1 MSEGFSPDMELAYYD
16 ERFLQDAAR
25 LVDSGLLEQWEAAQS
40 MQVDEVWLQNVAS
53 STKKLLKAHFARRE
67 TLSAMKK
74 AGRSAA
80 ITALTAGLLLGGIY
94 GTVEA
99 AREPITTFFLT
110 NRNPSN
116 AILVPSNIPK
126 ADQYLVPEDWSC
138 PVFPTWIPDGYQLE
152 DSNDTGNWDW
162 RLRYAPADGGT
173 DGIYITIMD
182 ANYLGTM
189 VVNTEGLED
198 ISESTIQ
205 GVSAKVVLDT
215 RHNAYMLSMVKDEYL
230 VEISANTSLA
240 DIIQIAELLHF

>member
-1 MSEGFSPDMELAYYD
+1 MSKGFSPDMERAYYD

-25 LVDSGLLEQWEAAQS
+25 LVDSGLLEQWEAAQT
-40 MQVDEVWLQNVAS
+40 MQVDEVWLQNVAN
-53 STKKLLKAHFARRE
+53 STKKLLKAHIARRE

-116 AILVPSNIPK
+116 AILVPSNISI
-126 ADQYLVPEDWSC
+126 ADQSLVPEDWSC

-152 DSNDTGNWDW
+152 DFNAVSSW
-162 RLRYAPADGGT
+162 RWQLRYAPADGGA

-182 ANYLGTM
+182 ASHLGTM
-189 VVNTEGLED
+189 FVNTEGLED
-198 ISESTIQ
+198 ISEPTIQ

-215 RHNAYMLSMVKDEYL
+215 RHNAYMLSMLKDEYL

>member
-25 LVDSGLLEQWEAAQS
+25 LVDSGLLEQWEAAQT

-116 AILVPSNIPK
+116 AILIPSNIPK

>member
-53 STKKLLKAHFARRE
+53 STKKLLKAHIARRE

-116 AILVPSNIPK
+116 AILIPSNIPK
-126 ADQYLVPEDWSC
+126 ADQSLVPEDWSC

-152 DSNDTGNWDW
+152 DSNDTGSWDW

-173 DGIYITIMD
+173 DGIYITVMD
-182 ANYLGTM
+182 ANLLGTM
-189 VVNTEGLED
+189 LVNTEGFED
-198 ISESTIQ
+198 ISEPTIQ

>member
-25 LVDSGLLEQWEAAQS
+25 LVDSGLLEQWEAAQT
-40 MQVDEVWLQNVAS
+40 MQVDEVWLQNVAN
-53 STKKLLKAHFARRE
+53 STNKLLKAHIARRK

-116 AILVPSNIPK
+116 AILVPSNISK
-126 ADQYLVPEDWSC
+126 ADQSLIPEDWSC

-152 DSNDTGNWDW
+152 DSNDTGSWDW

-173 DGIYITIMD
+173 DGIYITVMD
-182 ANYLGTM
+182 ANLLGTM
-189 VVNTEGLED
+189 LVNTEGFED
-198 ISESTIQ
+198 ISEPTIQ

>member
-40 MQVDEVWLQNVAS
+40 MQVDEVWLQNVAN
-53 STKKLLKAHFARRE
+53 STKKLLKAHIARRE

-198 ISESTIQ
+198 ISESTIH

>member
-40 MQVDEVWLQNVAS
+40 MQVDEVWLQNVAN
-53 STKKLLKAHFARRE
+53 STKKLLKAHIARRK

-74 AGRSAA
+74 VGRSAA

-116 AILVPSNIPK
+116 AILVPSNISI
-126 ADQYLVPEDWSC
+126 ADQSLVPEDWSC
-138 PVFPTWIPDGYQLE
+138 PVFPTWIPDGYQLG
-152 DSNDTGNWDW
+152 DSNDTDNWRW

-182 ANYLGTM
+182 ANHLGTM
-189 VVNTEGLED
+189 LVNTEGLED
-198 ISESTIQ
+198 ISEPTIQ

-240 DIIQIAELLHF
+240 DIIQIAELLQF

>member
-1 MSEGFSPDMELAYYD
+1 MSKGFSPDMELAYYD

-25 LVDSGLLEQWEAAQS
+25 LVDSGLLEQWEAAQT
-40 MQVDEVWLQNVAS
+40 MQVDEVWLQNMAS
-53 STKKLLKAHFARRE
+53 STKKLLKAHIARRE

-182 ANYLGTM
+182 ANYSGTM

>member
-1 MSEGFSPDMELAYYD
+1 MSKGFSPDMELAYYD

-25 LVDSGLLEQWEAAQS
+25 LVDSGLLEQWEAAQT
-40 MQVDEVWLQNVAS
+40 MQVDEVWLQNMAN
-53 STKKLLKAHFARRE
+53 STNKLLKAHIARRE

-182 ANYLGTM
+182 ANYSGTM

>member
-1 MSEGFSPDMELAYYD
+1 MSEGFSPDMEHAYYD
-16 ERFLQDAAR
+16 ERFLQNAAR

-40 MQVDEVWLQNVAS
+40 MQVDEVWLQNVAN
-53 STKKLLKAHFARRE
+53 STKKLLKAHIARRE

-116 AILVPSNIPK
+116 AILVPSNISI
-126 ADQYLVPEDWSC
+126 ADQSLVPEDWSC

-182 ANYLGTM
+182 ANHLGTM
-189 VVNTEGLED
+189 LVNTEGLED
-198 ISESTIQ
+198 ISEPTIQ

-230 VEISANTSLA
+230 VEISVNTSLA

>member
-1 MSEGFSPDMELAYYD
+1 MSKGFSPDMELAYYD

-25 LVDSGLLEQWEAAQS
+25 LVDSGLLEQWEAAQT
-40 MQVDEVWLQNVAS
+40 MQVDEVWLQDVAN
-53 STKKLLKAHFARRE
+53 STKKLLKAHIARRE

>member
-25 LVDSGLLEQWEAAQS
+25 LVDSGLLEQWEAAQT
-40 MQVDEVWLQNVAS
+40 MQVDEVWLQNVAN
-53 STKKLLKAHFARRE
+53 STKKLLKAHIARRE
-67 TLSAMKK
+67 TLSTMKK

-116 AILVPSNIPK
+116 AILIPSNIPK
-126 ADQYLVPEDWSC
+126 ADQSLVPEDWSC

-173 DGIYITIMD
+173 GGIYITIMD
-182 ANYLGTM
+182 ANHSGTM
-189 VVNTEGLED
+189 LVNTEGLED
-198 ISESTIQ
+198 ISEPTIQ

-230 VEISANTSLA
+230 VEICANTSLA

>member
-1 MSEGFSPDMELAYYD
+1 MSEGFSPDMEQAYYD
-16 ERFLQDAAR
+16 ERFLQNAAR

-40 MQVDEVWLQNVAS
+40 MQVDEVWLQNVANG
-53 STKKLLKAHFARRE
+53 TKKLLKAHIARRE

-116 AILVPSNIPK
+116 AILIPSNIPK
-126 ADQYLVPEDWSC
+126 ADQSLVPEDWSC

-173 DGIYITIMD
+173 GGIYITIMD
-182 ANYLGTM
+182 ANHSGTM
-189 VVNTEGLED
+189 LVNTEGLED
-198 ISESTIQ
+198 ISEPTIQ

-230 VEISANTSLA
+230 VEICANTSLA

>member
-16 ERFLQDAAR
+16 ERFMQDAAR

-40 MQVDEVWLQNVAS
+40 MQVDEVWLQNVAN
-53 STKKLLKAHFARRE
+53 STKKLLKAHIARRE
-67 TLSAMKK
+67 TLSAIKK

-116 AILVPSNIPK
+116 AILVPSNISK
-126 ADQYLVPEDWSC
+126 AYQSLVPEDWSC

-152 DSNDTGNWDW
+152 DSNDTGSWDW

-173 DGIYITIMD
+173 DGIYITVMD
-182 ANYLGTM
+182 ANLLGTM
-189 VVNTEGLED
+189 VVNTEGFED
-198 ISESTIQ
+198 ISEPTIQ

>member
-40 MQVDEVWLQNVAS
+40 MQVDEVWLQNVAN
-53 STKKLLKAHFARRE
+53 STKKLLKAHIARRE

-116 AILVPSNIPK
+116 AILVPSNISK
-126 ADQYLVPEDWSC
+126 AYQSLVPEDWSC

-152 DSNDTGNWDW
+152 DSNDTGSWDW

-173 DGIYITIMD
+173 DGIYITVMD
-182 ANYLGTM
+182 ANLLGTM
-189 VVNTEGLED
+189 LVNTEGFED
-198 ISESTIQ
+198 ISEPTIQ

>member
-25 LVDSGLLEQWEAAQS
+25 LVDSGLLEQWEAAQT
-40 MQVDEVWLQNVAS
+40 MQVDEVWLQNVAN
-53 STKKLLKAHFARRE
+53 STNKLLKAHIARRE

-74 AGRSAA
+74 VGRSAA

-116 AILVPSNIPK
+116 AILIPSNIPK

-152 DSNDTGNWDW
+152 DSNDTGSWDW

-173 DGIYITIMD
+173 DGIYITVMD
-182 ANYLGTM
+182 ANLLGTM
-189 VVNTEGLED
+189 VVNTEGFED
-198 ISESTIQ
+198 ISEPTIQ

>member
-1 MSEGFSPDMELAYYD
+1 MSEGFSLDMERAYYD

-25 LVDSGLLEQWEAAQS
+25 LVDSELLEQWKASQS
-40 MQVDEVWLQNVAS
+40 VQVDEDWLQNTA
-53 STKKLLKAHFARRE
+53 TGTTKLLKAHIARRKA
-67 TLSAMKK
+67 LSSMKK

-99 AREPITTFFLT
+99 AREPITTFFLA

-126 ADQYLVPEDWSC
+126 ADRYLVPEDWSC

-152 DSNDTGNWDW
+152 GSNITGSWEW

-182 ANYLGTM
+182 ANHLGTM
-189 VVNTEGLED
+189 LVNTEGLED
-198 ISESTIQ
+198 ISEPTIQ

-215 RHNAYMLSMVKDEYL
+215 RHDAYVLTMVKNEYL
-230 VEISANTSLA
+230 VEISANVSLS
-240 DIIQIAELLHF
+240 DVIQIAELLNF

>member
-40 MQVDEVWLQNVAS
+40 MQVDEVWLQNTAN
-53 STKKLLKAHFARRE
+53 STKKLLKAHIARRE

-74 AGRSAA
+74 VGRSAA

>member
-40 MQVDEVWLQNVAS
+40 IQVDEVWLQNVAN
-53 STKKLLKAHFARRE
+53 STKKLLKAHIARRE

-116 AILVPSNIPK
+116 AILVPSNISK

-152 DSNDTGNWDW
+152 DFNTVSSWCW

>member
-1 MSEGFSPDMELAYYD
+1 MSKGFSPDMERAYYD

-25 LVDSGLLEQWEAAQS
+25 LVDSGLLEQWEAAQT
-40 MQVDEVWLQNVAS
+40 MQVDEVWLQNMAS
-53 STKKLLKAHFARRE
+53 STKKLLKAHIARRE

-116 AILVPSNIPK
+116 AILVPSNISK
-126 ADQYLVPEDWSC
+126 ADQSLIPEDWSC

-152 DSNDTGNWDW
+152 DSNDTGSWDW

-173 DGIYITIMD
+173 DGIYITVMD
-182 ANYLGTM
+182 ANLLGTM
-189 VVNTEGLED
+189 LVNTEGFED
-198 ISESTIQ
+198 ISEPTIQ

>member
-25 LVDSGLLEQWEAAQS
+25 LVDSGLLEQWEAAQT

-116 AILVPSNIPK
+116 AILVPSNISK

-152 DSNDTGNWDW
+152 DSNDTGSWDW

-173 DGIYITIMD
+173 DGIYITVMD
-182 ANYLGTM
+182 ANLLGTM
-189 VVNTEGLED
+189 VVNTEGFED
-198 ISESTIQ
+198 ISEPTIQ

-240 DIIQIAELLHF
+240 DIIQIAELFHF

>member
-25 LVDSGLLEQWEAAQS
+25 LMDSGLLEQWEAAQS
-40 MQVDEVWLQNVAS
+40 MQVDEVWLQNVAN
-53 STKKLLKAHFARRE
+53 STKKLLKAHIARRE

-116 AILVPSNIPK
+116 AILVPSNISK
-126 ADQYLVPEDWSC
+126 AYQSLVPEDWSC

-152 DSNDTGNWDW
+152 DSNDTGSWDW

-182 ANYLGTM
+182 ANHLGTM
-189 VVNTEGLED
+189 VVNTEGFED
-198 ISESTIQ
+198 ISEPTIQ

>member
-25 LVDSGLLEQWEAAQS
+25 LVDSGLLEQWEAAQT
-40 MQVDEVWLQNVAS
+40 MQVDEVWLQNVAN
-53 STKKLLKAHFARRE
+53 STKKLLKAHIARRE

>member
-40 MQVDEVWLQNVAS
+40 MQVDEVWLQNMAS
-53 STKKLLKAHFARRE
+53 STKKLLKAHIARRE

-116 AILVPSNIPK
+116 AILIPSNIPK

>member
-25 LVDSGLLEQWEAAQS
+25 LVDSGLLEQWEAAQT
-40 MQVDEVWLQNVAS
+40 MQVDEVWLQDVAN
-53 STKKLLKAHFARRE
+53 STKKLLKAHIARRE

-74 AGRSAA
+74 VGRSAA

-116 AILVPSNIPK
+116 AILVPSNISI
-126 ADQYLVPEDWSC
+126 ADQSLVPEDWSC

-173 DGIYITIMD
+173 GGIYITIMD
-182 ANYLGTM
+182 ANHSGTM
-189 VVNTEGLED
+189 LVNTEGLED
-198 ISESTIQ
+198 ISEPTIQ

-230 VEISANTSLA
+230 VEICANTSLA

>member
-40 MQVDEVWLQNVAS
+40 IQVDEVWLQNVAS

>member
-40 MQVDEVWLQNVAS
+40 MQVDEVWLQNVAN
-53 STKKLLKAHFARRE
+53 STKKLLKAHIARRE

-74 AGRSAA
+74 VGRSAA

>member
-25 LVDSGLLEQWEAAQS
+25 LVDSGLLEQWEAAQT
-40 MQVDEVWLQNVAS
+40 MQVDEVWLQNVAN
-53 STKKLLKAHFARRE
+53 STKKLLKAHIARRE

-116 AILVPSNIPK
+116 AILVPSNISK
-126 ADQYLVPEDWSC
+126 AYQSLVPEDWSC

-152 DSNDTGNWDW
+152 DSNDTGSWDW

-182 ANYLGTM
+182 ANLLGTM
-189 VVNTEGLED
+189 VVNTEGFED

>member
-40 MQVDEVWLQNVAS
+40 MQVDEVWLQNVAN
-53 STKKLLKAHFARRE
+53 STKKLLKAHIARRE

-116 AILVPSNIPK
+116 AILIPSNIPK
-126 ADQYLVPEDWSC
+126 ADQSLVPEDWSC

>member
-1 MSEGFSPDMELAYYD
+1 MSEGFSPDMEHAYYD
-16 ERFLQDAAR
+16 ERFLQNAAR

-40 MQVDEVWLQNVAS
+40 MQVDEVWLQNVAN
-53 STKKLLKAHFARRE
+53 STKKLLKAHIARRE
-67 TLSAMKK
+67 TLSAIKK
-74 AGRSAA
+74 VGRSAA

-126 ADQYLVPEDWSC
+126 ADQSLVPEDWSC

-173 DGIYITIMD
+173 GGIYITIMD
-182 ANYLGTM
+182 ANHSGTM
-189 VVNTEGLED
+189 LVNTEGLED
-198 ISESTIQ
+198 ISEPTIQ

-230 VEISANTSLA
+230 VEICANTSLA

>member
-16 ERFLQDAAR
+16 ERFLQNAAR
-25 LVDSGLLEQWEAAQS
+25 LVDSGLLEQWEAAQT
-40 MQVDEVWLQNVAS
+40 MQVDEVWLQNVAN
-53 STKKLLKAHFARRE
+53 STNKLLKAHIARRK

-116 AILVPSNIPK
+116 AILVPSNISK
-126 ADQYLVPEDWSC
+126 ADQSLVPEDWSC

-152 DSNDTGNWDW
+152 DSNDADNWHW
-162 RLRYAPADGGT
+162 RLRYTPVDGGT
-173 DGIYITIMD
+173 DGIYITVMD
-182 ANYLGTM
+182 ANHLGTTL
-189 VVNTEGLED
+189 VNTEGLED
-198 ISESTIQ
+198 ISEPTIQ

>member
-40 MQVDEVWLQNVAS
+40 MQVDEVWLQNVAN
-53 STKKLLKAHFARRE
+53 STKKLLKAHIARRE

-116 AILVPSNIPK
+116 AILVPSNISI
-126 ADQYLVPEDWSC
+126 ADQSLVPEDWSC

>member
-40 MQVDEVWLQNVAS
+40 MQVDEVWLQNVAN
-53 STKKLLKAHFARRE
+53 STKKLLKAHIARRE

>member
-25 LVDSGLLEQWEAAQS
+25 LVDSGLLEQWEAAQT
-40 MQVDEVWLQNVAS
+40 MQVDEVWLQNVAN
-53 STKKLLKAHFARRE
+53 STKKLLKAHIARRE

-116 AILVPSNIPK
+116 AILVPSNISK
-126 ADQYLVPEDWSC
+126 AYQSLVPEDWSC

-152 DSNDTGNWDW
+152 DSNDTGSWDW

-173 DGIYITIMD
+173 DGIYITVMD
-182 ANYLGTM
+182 ANLLGTM
-189 VVNTEGLED
+189 LVNTEGFED
-198 ISESTIQ
+198 ISEPTIQ

>member
-1 MSEGFSPDMELAYYD
+1 MSKGFSPDMELAYYD

-25 LVDSGLLEQWEAAQS
+25 LVDSGLLEQWEAAQT
-40 MQVDEVWLQNVAS
+40 MQVDEVWLQNTAN
-53 STKKLLKAHFARRE
+53 STKKLLKAHIARRE
-67 TLSAMKK
+67 TLSATKK
-74 AGRSAA
+74 VGRSAA

-116 AILVPSNIPK
+116 TILIPSNIPK

>member
-25 LVDSGLLEQWEAAQS
+25 LVDSGLLEQWEAAQT
-40 MQVDEVWLQNVAS
+40 MQVDEVWLQDVAN
-53 STKKLLKAHFARRE
+53 STKRLLKAHIARRE

-116 AILVPSNIPK
+116 AILIPSNIPK

>member
-40 MQVDEVWLQNVAS
+40 MQVDEVWLQNVAN
-53 STKKLLKAHFARRE
+53 STKKLLKAHIARRE

-74 AGRSAA
+74 VGRSAA

-116 AILVPSNIPK
+116 AILIPSNIPK
-126 ADQYLVPEDWSC
+126 ADQSLVPEDWSC
-138 PVFPTWIPDGYQLE
+138 LVFPTWIPDGYQLE

-173 DGIYITIMD
+173 GGIYITIMD
-182 ANYLGTM
+182 ANHSGTM
-189 VVNTEGLED
+189 LVNTEGLED
-198 ISESTIQ
+198 ISEPTIQ

-230 VEISANTSLA
+230 VEICANTSLA

>member
-25 LVDSGLLEQWEAAQS
+25 LVDSGLLEQWEAAQT

>member
-25 LVDSGLLEQWEAAQS
+25 LMDSGLLEQWEAAQS
-40 MQVDEVWLQNVAS
+40 MQVDEVWLQNVAN
-53 STKKLLKAHFARRE
+53 STKKLLKAHIARRE

-116 AILVPSNIPK
+116 AILVPSNISK
-126 ADQYLVPEDWSC
+126 AYQSLVPEDWSC

-152 DSNDTGNWDW
+152 DSNDTGSWDW

-173 DGIYITIMD
+173 DGIYITVMD
-182 ANYLGTM
+182 ANLLGTM
-189 VVNTEGLED
+189 VVNTEGFED
-198 ISESTIQ
+198 ISEPTIQ